1 MTRRSAC
8 TEPDAANA
16 RPTLAHALLA
26 AIDNACKELGLQVHE
41 GLVRPAP
48 PSQAE
53 LEWLQEWC
61 DAHVAPDTITLD
73 MADAALR
80 ERRAATSGQASGGT
94 TSGGRSAGAI
104 LQTTQLL
111 RVQLRAAEQRAERAL
126 LHVER
131 WRAELESHV
140 EPKRRRLDGS
150 ASVPDHPR
158 VGLGGVNPP
167 NWKHYHNYTRSKYQ
181 ELEVKEQA
189 RP

>member
-1 MTRRSAC
+1 
-8 TEPDAANA
+8 
-16 RPTLAHALLA
+16 
-26 AIDNACKELGLQVHE
+26 
-41 GLVRPAP
+41 
-48 PSQAE
+48 
-53 LEWLQEWC
+53 
-61 DAHVAPDTITLD
+61 

-80 ERRAATSGQASGGT
+80 ERRAATSGQASSGT

-167 NWKHYHNYTRSKYQ
+167 NWKHYHNYAQ
-181 ELEVKEQA
+181 QVPGA
-189 RP
+189 RGQGAGQTLARTHNSNP